1 MKLPYH
7 DFNNIVANF
16 GVPSF
21 FGTLLLLDTSIPS
34 SNNDEDQQ
42 NSVDDIPPLISV
54 TERPSPV
61 LGPSHTSLLERQV
74 DDGDGGGGG
83 GTREA
88 GVFYDHP
95 PLISVVEYQ
104 SRGLRHVHCIVV
116 DELPIQTSLGLRA
129 VDYILKYVLK
139 AGAGRKDL
147 PPPLISIVEEMNRGL
162 RP

>member
-1 MKLPYH
+1 M
-7 DFNNIVANF
+7 
-16 GVPSF
+16 
-21 FGTLLLLDTSIPS
+21 
-34 SNNDEDQQ
+34 E
-42 NSVDDIPPLISV
+42 
-54 TERPSPV
+54 
-61 LGPSHTSLLERQV
+61 
-74 DDGDGGGGG
+74 DGDGGGGG